1 MKGFKEEGPR
11 IPTWLRKPASDRISR
26 GAARRVTRGLNTVCE
41 EARCPNRGDCLG
53 DRATATFLILGP
65 GCTRDCGFCAITGE
79 LTPPDPTEPRR
90 VAEAALELGLNY
102 IVLTSPTRD
111 DLPDGGAR
119 HFADTSEAI
128 RRVLPGAGIEVLVPD
143 FGGSVDAVNTILA
156 AGASV
161 FAHNIETVRRLYPKV
176 RAAGD
181 YDRSLALLRY
191 AFDNGALC
199 KSALVMGLGETDD
212 EVGSTLNDLAEAGV
226 SIITI
231 GQYMRPTPSQTGVA
245 RYVTAEE
252 FARYETEARAKG
264 FAAVA
269 AGPYVR
275 SSYRA
280 AELLDK
286 AYLTVIA

>member
-11 IPTWLRKPASDRISR
+11 IPAWLRRPASDRISR
-26 GAARRVTRGLNTVCE
+26 GAARRATRGLNTVCE

-53 DRATATFLILGP
+53 ERATATFLILGP
-65 GCTRDCGFCAITGE
+65 GCTRDCGFCAIGGE
-79 LTPPDPTEPRR
+79 PTPPDPTEPGR

-119 HFADTSEAI
+119 QFAETSEAV
-128 RRVLPGAGIEVLVPD
+128 RRVLPGAGVEVLVPD
-143 FGGSVDAVNTILA
+143 FGGSEEAVDTILA
-156 AGASV
+156 AGVSV
-161 FAHNIETVRRLYPKV
+161 FAHNIETVRRLYPNV
-176 RAAGD
+176 RASAD

-191 AFDNGALC
+191 AFENGALC
-199 KSALVMGLGETDD
+199 KSALVLGMGETDD
-212 EVGSTLNDLAEAGV
+212 DVVATLNDLAEAGV

-231 GQYMRPTPSQTGVA
+231 GQYMRPTPSRVEVA
-245 RYVTAEE
+245 RYLTAEE
-252 FARYETEARAKG
+252 FARFEAETRRIG
-264 FAAVA
+264 FAGVA

-280 AELLDK
+280 AELLGE
-286 AYLTVIA
+286 ARRSVIV

>member
-11 IPTWLRKPASDRISR
+11 IPAWLRKPASDRISR
-26 GAARRVTRGLNTVCE
+26 GAARRATRGLNTVCE

-53 DRATATFLILGP
+53 ARATATFLILGP
-65 GCTRDCGFCAITGE
+65 GCTRDCRFCAVSGE
-79 LTPPDPTEPRR
+79 LTPPDATEPRR
-90 VAEAALELGLNY
+90 VAGAALELGLNY
-102 IVLTSPTRD
+102 VVLTSPTRD
-111 DLPDGGAR
+111 DLPYGGAR
-119 HFADTSEAI
+119 HFAETSEAV
-128 RRVLPGAGIEVLVPD
+128 RRLLPGAGIEVLVPD
-143 FGGSVDAVNTILA
+143 FGGGEEAVDTVLA
-156 AGASV
+156 AGVSV

-176 RAAGD
+176 RAFAD

-199 KSALVMGLGETDD
+199 KSALVLGLGETDD
-212 EVGSTLNDLAEAGV
+212 EIVSTLNDLAEAGV

-231 GQYMRPTPSQTGVA
+231 GQYMRPTPSQAEVA
-245 RYVTAEE
+245 RYLTAEE
-252 FARYETEARAKG
+252 FARFEAEARRMG

-280 AELLDK
+280 AELLDE
-286 AYLTVIA
+286 ASRSVIA